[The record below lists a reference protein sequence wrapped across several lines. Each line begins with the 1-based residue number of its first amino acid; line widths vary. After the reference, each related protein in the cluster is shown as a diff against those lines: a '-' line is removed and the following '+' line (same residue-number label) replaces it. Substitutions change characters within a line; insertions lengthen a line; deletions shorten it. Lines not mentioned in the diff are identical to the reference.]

1 MDKAVPVTDADA
13 AHAVL
18 EPLHQGGGEITD
30 AQREEI
36 ECWLGEGVA
45 PYQSTPDEMLHALR
59 TAAKGSAPGPSGFS
73 TRLWQRRLVENERL
87 LTKFTTFVNGAFASG
102 KLP

>member
-1 MDKAVPVTDADA
+1 MA
-13 AHAVL
+13 
-18 EPLHQGGGEITD
+18 
-30 AQREEI
+30 
-36 ECWLGEGVA
+36 
-45 PYQSTPDEMLHALR
+45 HALR
-59 TAAKGSAPGPSGFS
+59 TAANGSAPGPSGFS